1 MDTPGYRNGTLN
13 DRPVEFKSEKRGG
26 VQVENR
32 WYAPGS
38 LVASTSLHA
47 VAQVTIR
54 GSMRLLEHEAKTILR
69 ARGFEVPRG
78 ILVRQAGEI
87 AQALPAIPFPAM
99 LKAQVPVGGRG
110 KAGAVVRVERLE
122 AARGAIPQLLGA
134 RVRGYPVEGVLVET
148 VIPIRRELFL
158 GVTYDTLEKQAII
171 LAGASGGVDVEVPPQ
186 RSPGG
191 MVRHPLDVRRGL
203 RELEARDVA
212 AQIGLRG
219 REVLGFAEVAR
230 RAAGTFLALD
240 CTLLEINPLA
250 LTDEGRFVVADVH
263 MAIDE
268 EALYRQ
274 EHLEKVYG
282 IPRRAASG
290 RTPTEFERRAA
301 EVDAIDHRGVAGRV
315 IEFDGD
321 LGLLIG
327 GGGAS
332 LTAFDA
338 IRRRGGRPANYCEI
352 GGNPSVRKVAE
363 LTKLV
368 LTRPGVTWVAVIM
381 NVVSNTR
388 VDLIARGVIKGT
400 VEAGR
405 DPAEAIATFRV
416 PGSWEDEGCKI
427 LRRYG
432 VAFCDRTV
440 SIDEAARR
448 AVTRH
453 EEADKHL

>member
-1 MDTPGYRNGTLN
+1 
-13 DRPVEFKSEKRGG
+13 
-26 VQVENR
+26 
-32 WYAPGS
+32 
-38 LVASTSLHA
+38 
-47 VAQVTIR
+47 
-54 GSMRLLEHEAKTILR
+54 MRLLEHEAKTILR
-69 ARGFEVPRG
+69 ARGIEVPRG
-78 ILVRQAGEI
+78 ILVRQAAEI
-87 AQALPAIPFPAM
+87 AQALPSIPFPAM
-99 LKAQVPVGGRG
+99 LKAQVPIGGRG
-110 KAGAVVRVERLE
+110 KAGAVVRVERMD
-122 AARGAIPQLLGA
+122 AARGAIRQLLGA

-158 GVTYDTLEKQAII
+158 GVTYDTLEKQAIL
-171 LAGASGGVDVEVPPQ
+171 LASASGGVDVEVPPQ

-191 MVRHPLDVRRGL
+191 MVRHPVDVRRGL
-203 RELEARDVA
+203 REFEAREVA
-212 AQIGLRG
+212 VQIGLQG

-230 RAAGTFLALD
+230 CAAGTFLALD

-250 LTDEGRFVVADVH
+250 LTDEGRFVVADARVE
-263 MAIDE
+263 IDE
-268 EALYRQ
+268 DALYRQ

-282 IPRRAASG
+282 IPRRGASG

-368 LTRPGVTWVAVIM
+368 LTRPGVTRLAVIM

-432 VAFCDRTV
+432 VALCDRTV

-448 AVTRH
+448 AVAGRA
-453 EEADKHL
+453 ESQMDR